1 MSKTILTNFSNNAA
15 LNKPITSEQIEYLEQ
30 YCVYF
35 ETKNEHPLA
44 LNSALLGVYPIYFLD
59 LEKNMLFDILE
70 VNEEDMKEAIRQTPF
85 INPEFKVRSDA
96 YNNLVIWT
104 AHKILISE
112 TLTNDEKEKGLFNIF
127 KMLIYKFFTSTVNH
141 SYKHGAN
148 KAIMEATI
156 SSLSNKYYIVQYGT
170 WKKLI
175 EARSKDIYDP
185 SSIHYKYL
193 LNYDNDEKVLY
204 ILSDTQ
210 SRIRTQIRLISE
222 AYYAK
227 YEEGDKIDTYSS
239 IGVDKEGNKTIV
251 TNTNT
256 YDLMIAGLLAQIQSP
271 ARFIDNEL
279 IHILCIK
286 DKSSFVKEDAF
297 RRVLTTFTQLAS
309 LQSANNEL
317 ELEGTTEDGRDI
329 YLGCNI
335 LIREFIQ
342 KTYRYC
348 TLSGI
353 NMSDANAIIKKTK
366 DIYTSSRISDPDI
379 LKIKNSFAAFVI
391 GCGESRRPA
400 TNATITSL
408 MILYILIRTFK
419 YL

>member
-1 MSKTILTNFSNNAA
+1 MSKTILTNFSNNAE
-15 LNKPITSEQIEYLEQ
+15 LNKPITSEQINDLEQ
-30 YCVYF
+30 YCIYF

-44 LNSALLGVYPIYFLD
+44 LNTATLGIYPIYFLD
-59 LEKNMLFDILE
+59 LEKDMLFSILNVSE
-70 VNEEDMKEAIRQTPF
+70 KELKDVINQTPF

-104 AHKILISE
+104 AHKIITSE
-112 TLTNDEKEKGLFNIF
+112 TLTSEEKERGLFNIF

-141 SYKHGAN
+141 SYRHGAN

-156 SSLSNKYYIVQYGT
+156 KSLSNKYYIIQYGT

-175 EARSKDIYDP
+175 EARSKDIYNP
-185 SSIHYKYL
+185 ESIHYKYL
-193 LNYDNDEKVLY
+193 VNYDNDDKVLY

-210 SRIRTQIRLISE
+210 SRIRTQIRLITE
-222 AYYAK
+222 AYYNK
-227 YEEGDKIDTYSS
+227 YEEGDGIDTYSS
-239 IGVDKEGNKTIV
+239 IGTDKEGNKTIV

-256 YDLMIAGLLAQIQSP
+256 YDLMIAGILAQIQSP

-286 DKSSFVKEDAF
+286 DKSSFVKEDTF
-297 RRVLTTFTQLAS
+297 RKILTTFTQLAS
-309 LQSANNEL
+309 LQAANHEL
-317 ELEGTTEDGRDI
+317 ELEGTTEDGREI
-329 YLGCNI
+329 YLGCSI
-335 LIREFIQ
+335 LVREFIQ